1 MDPSSSR
8 AKGLMGLHS
17 HTLCKLVSLS
27 RMNRV
32 GFDTK
37 LFEWWVV
44 IETNGKADEPR
55 RHFLNVYGW

>member
-27 RMNRV
+27 RMDRV
-32 GFDTK
+32 GFDTTVIRIK
-37 LFEWWVV
+37 GVV
-44 IETNGKADEPR
+44 IETKTNLDAI
-55 RHFLNVYGW
+55 F